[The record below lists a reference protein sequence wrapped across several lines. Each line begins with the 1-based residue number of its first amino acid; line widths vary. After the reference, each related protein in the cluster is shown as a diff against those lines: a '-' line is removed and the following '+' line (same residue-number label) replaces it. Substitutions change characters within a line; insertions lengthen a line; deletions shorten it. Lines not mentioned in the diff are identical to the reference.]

1 MLVLSRKKE
10 EAIIIGDKMVIVRVL
25 EICGD
30 RVKLGFMASD
40 AVSIMRGEIVAANE
54 KEKRKNG
61 LERQTS

>member
-30 RVKLGFMASD
+30 RVKLGFMAPD